1 MEIIFRQSQAKIK
14 KPKHL
19 KKNVF
24 IVYSPRPVKIEPA
37 TSTKIDTEI
46 VVLLPKNSKG
56 LITSVFR
63 EDEINKFNSEQQR
76 LWVGILNKSYEETL
90 EIKKNNSLGFVVIE
104 PEHLIF
110 KHETTKNKKKKT
122 LLLKTMQYK
131 PKKINRNVEVF
142 LIIMALLM
150 LVETQ
155 LIKLLR
161 LPLVLLKLP
170 QTILT
175 TLQNKGSIKSFPKVE
190 QKWKGCFPKY

>member
-1 MEIIFRQSQAKIK
+1 M
-14 KPKHL
+14 
-19 KKNVF
+19 
-24 IVYSPRPVKIEPA
+24 
-37 TSTKIDTEI
+37 
-46 VVLLPKNSKG
+46 
-56 LITSVFR
+56 ITSVFR

-76 LWVGILNKSYEETL
+76 LWVGILNKSYEKTL
-90 EIKKNNSLGFVVIE
+90 KIKKNNPLRFVVIE

-131 PKKINRNVEVF
+131 PKTINGNVEVF

-190 QKWKGCFPKY
+190 QKLKRCFPKY